1 MEKEGS
7 TTVWCRTL
15 KEAEACLDGRVEL
28 VLLDLNLPDG
38 SGFAFCS
45 QVKAFDETLPV
56 IFLTVRDDEKD
67 IVKGL
72 DMGADDYIVKPFL
85 LSVLLSRV
93 RAVLRRSTRAAE
105 KGKLTCGDISMDT
118 EKMKAYLGTE
128 EVVLTAGELR
138 LLRVLMENKNQAIT
152 RNRLLEL
159 LWDADGNFVNDNT
172 LTVTMKRLREKMN
185 NPKQIQTLR
194 GIGYRM
200 EETGRMDRREKKRT
214 VPAVLAAAVCLGLLL
229 GTVFAA
235 VSSGMQRKTVEQIM
249 SCTIKEEPELAGK
262 VTAILKESSTA
273 SVSREGREW
282 LDRYG
287 YTAAYYRRGLLPV
300 YLGISCLCFLGI
312 FAVWLCWYKRSEK
325 GKGQRIEE
333 LTAYLEDVNQ
343 GRETVLSRREDE
355 FSILEDEIYKT
366 VRELRR
372 TKEEACQERQNLADN
387 LADIATS

>member
-1 MEKEGS
+1 M
-7 TTVWCRTL
+7 
-15 KEAEACLDGRVEL
+15 EL

-200 EETGRMDRREKKRT
+200 EETGEN
-214 VPAVLAAAVCLGLLL
+214 G
-229 GTVFAA
+229 
-235 VSSGMQRKTVEQIM
+235 
-249 SCTIKEEPELAGK
+249 
-262 VTAILKESSTA
+262 
-273 SVSREGREW
+273 
-282 LDRYG
+282 
-287 YTAAYYRRGLLPV
+287 
-300 YLGISCLCFLGI
+300 
-312 FAVWLCWYKRSEK
+312 
-325 GKGQRIEE
+325 
-333 LTAYLEDVNQ
+333 
-343 GRETVLSRREDE
+343 
-355 FSILEDEIYKT
+355 
-366 VRELRR
+366 
-372 TKEEACQERQNLADN
+372 
-387 LADIATS
+387 

>member
-1 MEKEGS
+1 MPHILLLEDDETIAFGIRCAMEKEGS

-15 KEAEACLDGRVEL
+15 KEAEARLDGRVEL

-93 RAVLRRSTRAAE
+93 RAVLRRSTRTAE

-200 EETGRMDRREKKRT
+200 EETGEN
-214 VPAVLAAAVCLGLLL
+214 G
-229 GTVFAA
+229 
-235 VSSGMQRKTVEQIM
+235 
-249 SCTIKEEPELAGK
+249 
-262 VTAILKESSTA
+262 
-273 SVSREGREW
+273 
-282 LDRYG
+282 
-287 YTAAYYRRGLLPV
+287 
-300 YLGISCLCFLGI
+300 
-312 FAVWLCWYKRSEK
+312 
-325 GKGQRIEE
+325 
-333 LTAYLEDVNQ
+333 
-343 GRETVLSRREDE
+343 
-355 FSILEDEIYKT
+355 
-366 VRELRR
+366 
-372 TKEEACQERQNLADN
+372 
-387 LADIATS
+387 